1 MKGLSENLCSG
12 TLISCQVTKEIS
24 WFIFHSEL
32 NLKHQMVLKHHFP
45 PCKTAGLW
53 LQFYHQHF
61 YAQYAVPDR
70 NGCHLSYVQR
80 EYANEATKIC
90 SLTQSR
96 FKWISQKFVL
106 RRDFPS
112 LSCFLYDEHTA
123 GTHLNIWKLKNL
135 DCWGNAEL
143 VIYQC
148 WLETVFFQSDKQ
160 ESIHIVPHNCK
171 KSDIA
176 KIRQILS
183 KLLKAAKWAI
193 SWKQN
198 RTV

>member
-1 MKGLSENLCSG
+1 
-12 TLISCQVTKEIS
+12 
-24 WFIFHSEL
+24 
-32 NLKHQMVLKHHFP
+32 MVLKHRFP
-45 PCKTAGLW
+45 PCKTADPW

-70 NGCHLSYVQR
+70 NDCHLSYVQR
-80 EYANEATKIC
+80 EYANEATKMC
-90 SLTQSR
+90 SLTESH

-112 LSCFLYDEHTA
+112 LLCFLCDEHTV
-123 GTHLNIWKLKNL
+123 GTHLKIWILKNL

-143 VIYQC
+143 VRYQC
-148 WLETVFFQSDKQ
+148 WSETVFFLSGKQ
-160 ESIHIVPHNCK
+160 ESIHIVSHNCK

-176 KIRQILS
+176 KIRQTRS

-193 SWKQN
+193 SWKKN
-198 RTV
+198 CTV